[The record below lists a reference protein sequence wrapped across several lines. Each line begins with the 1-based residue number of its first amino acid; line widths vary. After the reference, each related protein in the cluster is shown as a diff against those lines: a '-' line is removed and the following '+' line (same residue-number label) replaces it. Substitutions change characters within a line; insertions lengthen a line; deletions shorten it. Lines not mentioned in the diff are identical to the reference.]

1 MSLLKK
7 IIKETVYVLRCVY
20 EVLYIYPKIRYE
32 ELYEIEEELEEELN
46 LKK

>member
-1 MSLLKK
+1 MSLFKK
-7 IIKETVYVLRCVY
+7 VIKETVYVLRSVY

-32 ELYEIEEELEEELN
+32 ELYEIEEQLN